1 MFSLYLQEK
10 QHKNN
15 KLHLNTEIYVYKPVM
30 LQVIFWVST
39 NKTLV
44 QQLLSVNSIISTK
57 CNLGL
62 IVSNLTCLKFIFWT
76 Y

>member
-30 LQVIFWVST
+30 LQVIF
-39 NKTLV
+39 
-44 QQLLSVNSIISTK
+44 
-57 CNLGL
+57 
-62 IVSNLTCLKFIFWT
+62 
-76 Y
+76 